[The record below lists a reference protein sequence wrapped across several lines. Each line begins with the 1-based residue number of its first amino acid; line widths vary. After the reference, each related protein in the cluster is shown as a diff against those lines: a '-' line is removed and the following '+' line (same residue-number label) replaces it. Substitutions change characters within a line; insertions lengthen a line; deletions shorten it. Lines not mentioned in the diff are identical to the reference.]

1 MVAHMHV
8 ALALWLKFKKWEVF
22 AGLWFD
28 IYAITF
34 WLPLEKYKIVS

>member
-1 MVAHMHV
+1 
-8 ALALWLKFKKWEVF
+8 LVF

-34 WLPLEKYKIVS
+34 WLPSEKIQNCVMEEEDFEDLKD